1 MKDRLRITKKIGI
14 VASLTSILLATSA
27 TASDFPSSM
36 KLGTASQG
44 GTYFIYGSGVAKLIQ
59 EKLNISTS
67 AEVSGGP
74 IQNLALVEAGQIDL
88 GLTSTG
94 PAQQSVEGKNP
105 LMPGS
110 QFPNLRVLFPM
121 YQSAFQMASLT
132 SSGVSTLEQLNGRT
146 MGVGPKAG
154 TTATYLPSILQEVGI
169 NVTPRFGGAGDQAGQ
184 LQDGMIDSLGL
195 AAGIP
200 VTAFTQVEAQNAITP
215 LGFSDAQVKSLTDAF
230 PSLSPMTIK
239 AGTYKG
245 QNQDVQTV
253 SMWNFV
259 VANKQM
265 SNDLAY
271 AITKTILES
280 NDDMMQVHRAAAE
293 SLAKNM
299 VFNGVLPIHPGAA
312 KYYREIGVDVC
323 CEVE

>member
-1 MKDRLRITKKIGI
+1 MKNRLSIARTIGLT
-14 VASLTSILLATSA
+14 AALTSALLTSSVIA
-27 TASDFPSSM
+27 KDFPSSM

-132 SSGVSTLEQLNGRT
+132 SSGITSLESLNGRT

-154 TTATYLPSILQEVGI
+154 TTATYLPSILKEVGI
-169 NVTPRFGGAGDQAGQ
+169 NITPRFGGAGDQAGQ

-200 VTAFTQVEAQNAITP
+200 VTAFTQVEAQNSITP
-215 LGFSDAQVKSLTDAF
+215 LGFTNTQVKSLTESF
-230 PSLSPMTIK
+230 PSLSPMTIRS
-239 AGTYKG
+239 GTYKG
-245 QNQDVQTV
+245 QSEDIKTV

-259 VANKQM
+259 VANKSM
-265 SNDLAY
+265 SNELAY
-271 AITKTILES
+271 SITKTILES
-280 NDDMMQVHRAAAE
+280 NNEMQQVHRAAAE

-312 KYYREIGVDVC
+312 KYYREIGIEVC